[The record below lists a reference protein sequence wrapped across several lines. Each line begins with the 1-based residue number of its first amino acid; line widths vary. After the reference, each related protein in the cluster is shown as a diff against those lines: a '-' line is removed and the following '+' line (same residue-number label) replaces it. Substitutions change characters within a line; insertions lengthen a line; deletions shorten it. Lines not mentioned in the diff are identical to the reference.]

1 MSNEE
6 TFDCPECHQAMHK
19 TYIRTK
25 QSNKKY
31 SWKLMSGTRYY
42 PAFNIEKLDPKT
54 RQLV

>member
-1 MSNEE
+1 LSEE

-19 TYIRTK
+19 AYVRTK

-31 SWKLMSGTRYY
+31 SWELMGNTRYC
-42 PAFNIEKLDPKT
+42 PGCKIEKPDPNT